1 MTYYLNNEKID
12 LHFWADQL
20 RLALMDYFADFSG
33 KRYSIEEFVKVYNEL
48 LEGKVKTYKGI
59 AFRVEK

>member
-1 MTYYLNNEKID
+1 MTYYINNQKTD

-48 LEGKVKTYKGI
+48 LEGKTKTYKGV
-59 AFRVEK
+59 AFSVEA